1 MSDAPETLSGAAD
14 APLLR
19 RMGELMSHMRLG
31 SRGSKK
37 LRRKEGGSMHVDAKQ
52 APEVRRTPLRLR
64 ARLVSRGRAPRRMRC
79 VAHCHG

>member
-1 MSDAPETLSGAAD
+1 MCDAPETLSGAAD

-37 LRRKEGGSMHVDAKQ
+37 LRRKEGGSNQAGTKQ
-52 APEVRRTPLRLR
+52 APEVRL
-64 ARLVSRGRAPRRMRC
+64 APP
-79 VAHCHG
+79 AHE